1 MMVRIAVV
9 DDDRLF
15 LELVKEALQD
25 RGWQTLLVWDAA
37 TACSV
42 LREAQ
47 PDAVLLDIR
56 MHADCGGW
64 EILTLVLGDPRTA
77 HIPIIVCS
85 AAADELSAKRV
96 WLESGGITV
105 LPKPF
110 DIDDLYE
117 RLEMAISRS
126 ATELA
131 DLPGA

>member
-1 MMVRIAVV
+1 
-9 DDDRLF
+9 
-15 LELVKEALQD
+15 
-25 RGWQTLLVWDAA
+25 
-37 TACSV
+37 V

-117 RLEMAISRS
+117 RLEMAIGRS

-131 DLPGA
+131 ELPGA